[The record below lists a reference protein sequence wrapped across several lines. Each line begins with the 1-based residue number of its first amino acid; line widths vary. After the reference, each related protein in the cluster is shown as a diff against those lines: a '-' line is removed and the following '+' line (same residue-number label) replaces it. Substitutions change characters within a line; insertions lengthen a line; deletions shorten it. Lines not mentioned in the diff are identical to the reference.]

1 MALVRC
7 EITEGPREGFKTV
20 GVPSVEGHYEYLA
33 IEEKFLSK
41 RGGELLLPVWVVGRD
56 RRYDTALIS
65 LPDEADSGARRV
77 WVRWSDLITDPD
89 EVPA

>member
-1 MALVRC
+1 MRS
-7 EITEGPREGFKTV
+7 
-20 GVPSVEGHYEYLA
+20 SVEGHSEYLT
-33 IEEKFLSK
+33 IEERFLA
-41 RGGELLLPVWVVGRD
+41 RRDGNLLLPIWVVGRD

-77 WVRWSDLITDPD
+77 WVRGSDLILERG